1 MISKTLQS
9 KILSTF
15 SESLSLDQA
24 KSDSIFL
31 VNPDKL
37 KDTCF
42 SLRDNKDFKFEMLID
57 ITGVDYST
65 YGDSE
70 WMTEDATDSGFSR
83 GVKQQKSDELK
94 KVSYKPLRRFALV
107 YQLLSIKLKAR
118 ISIKTFCDDDI
129 QPMINSV
136 SDIWPSANWYEREA
150 FDLFGIIFSGHPDLR
165 RLLTDYGFIGH
176 PFRKDFPL
184 TGNVEMRYDP
194 ELGRVIYEP
203 VTVEPRTLVPRTIR
217 TDSRYKGDSE
227 E

>member
-83 GVKQQKSDELK
+83 GVKQQKTDELK

-136 SDIWPSANWYEREA
+136 SDIWSSANWYEREA

-194 ELGRVIYEP
+194 KLGRVIYEP

-217 TDSRYKGDSE
+217 TDSRYKRDSE